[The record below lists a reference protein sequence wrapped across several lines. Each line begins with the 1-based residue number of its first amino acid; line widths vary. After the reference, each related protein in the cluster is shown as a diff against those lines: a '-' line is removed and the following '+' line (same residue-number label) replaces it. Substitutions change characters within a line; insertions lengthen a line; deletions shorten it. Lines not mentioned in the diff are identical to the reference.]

1 MLRDLSHFSLRC
13 VVVED
18 QVMFQQLLVAMLRA
32 HEGLDVVG
40 TALTVA
46 EARAVCRQQRP
57 DVLILDLALP
67 DGRGLEVVETLIEVA
82 PSARVIVLS
91 AEASSFVC
99 PAPLRPV
106 VHAVV
111 DKTRAYGTLS
121 QEIGEICRQRR
132 AELRAGDDG
141 PPQPADPPP
150 QQRPLT
156 QREEEIFSLIGR
168 GQSNRDIAA
177 LLHLSQR
184 TVETH
189 RKNIVAKLGV
199 SGPELVRLAA
209 LQLTHQDG
217 GLPLSPPPG
226 P

>member
-1 MLRDLSHFSLRC
+1 
-13 VVVED
+13 
-18 QVMFQQLLVAMLRA
+18 MFQQLLVAMLRA

-46 EARAVCRQQRP
+46 EAKAVCRQHCP

-67 DGRGLEVVETLIEVA
+67 DGRGLEVVETLIEVV
-82 PSARVIVLS
+82 PTARVIVLS

-99 PAPLRPV
+99 PVPLRAV

-121 QEIGEICRQRR
+121 QEIGEIYRQRR
-132 AELRAGDDG
+132 AELFAGDDG
-141 PPQPADPPP
+141 QPQQADPPP

-217 GLPLSPPPG
+217 GLPLAPPPG